1 MQRTA
6 YKNGGGPAIRL
17 THARRGERSPDHALE
32 MEPLS
37 QRVKLL
43 LDQLGQLDPLELL
56 NLEKTVYKQQTNKR
70 RILDPIILWPLV
82 PVPQPA

>member
-56 NLEKTVYKQQTNKR
+56 NLEKTFYKATNK
-70 RILDPIILWPLV
+70 
-82 PVPQPA
+82 